1 MTYRA
6 RHVRA
11 VPPVSSQ
18 VRCRRFR
25 VGRAGRVRR
34 ADGDLAVQRDHD
46 KDPQFTEE
54 RASGSQSSIA
64 ADSLRSRL
72 DRVGTPLLVIGAI
85 AFVLAF
91 ERLVMRVA
99 GPSYVH
105 RMFDLG
111 MFRDGGLIV
120 RHAYHVNSSH
130 PTTLYGLVSHHGA
143 NPFSYPPFAAAIFAV
158 MSFFSPL
165 ALEWGITVL
174 SVAALTYAVWMTLDA
189 MGVPKGRAR
198 AGAVLAASAAALW
211 TQPVQSNLSLGQINV
226 LLMAAII
233 WDLRPSRAELN
244 GIRAGSDGPIVG
256 SAFSTVAS
264 PWWTGLATGVAAG
277 IKLTPLIFIPYL
289 LITGRFRQAG
299 VAAAAFAVTV
309 GIGFAVIPGASST
322 YWQSGL
328 LERVTG
334 AQSANAQFFFGS
346 AWNQSLRGY
355 VSRLLLDSHIAVA
368 PWLIAAALT
377 LLIGL
382 VCATWLYR
390 DGYPMLGVLTCAI
403 TGLLI
408 SPVSW
413 VHQWVWVGP
422 WLAALGGLTLLARG
436 ASRRIWLAVTGLLI
450 LAFGNFPVTAG
461 LTGGRHGMNVI
472 TDVPM
477 NQPLTWDGHQVI
489 AGNIYFLCGAAGL
502 MALFGWGIVRAFRQV
517 PAAQIAQPLP
527 VPAMPANVELIPEA
541 MTLRE

>member
-18 VRCRRFR
+18 VRCRKFR
-25 VGRAGRVRR
+25 VGRAGQVRR
-34 ADGDLAVQRDHD
+34 ADRDVAAKRGHVAVGAEFSED
-46 KDPQFTEE
+46 
-54 RASGSQSSIA
+54 RANGPRSTA
-64 ADSLRSRL
+64 AASLLSRL
-72 DRVGTPLLVIGAI
+72 DRVGTPLLVVGAI

-91 ERLVMRVA
+91 ERFVMRVA
-99 GPSYVH
+99 EPSYVH

-120 RHAYHVNSSH
+120 RHAYHVHSGQ
-130 PTTLYGLVSHHGA
+130 PTGLYGLVPHYGA
-143 NPFSYPPFAAAIFAV
+143 NPFSYPPFAAAVFAV
-158 MSFFSPL
+158 MSFLSPL

-174 SVAALTYAVWMTLDA
+174 SVGALTYAVWLTLDGLG
-189 MGVPKGRAR
+189 MPRGRAR
-198 AGAVLAASAAALW
+198 TGVMLAASAAALW
-211 TQPVQSNLSLGQINV
+211 TQPVQSNLSLGQINL

-233 WDLRPSRAELN
+233 WDLRPSRAGLN
-244 GIRAGSDGPIVG
+244 GIRVGSDGPIVG
-256 SAFSTVAS
+256 SAFSTVGS

-277 IKLTPLIFIPYL
+277 VKLTPLIFIPYL
-289 LITGRFRQAG
+289 LITRRFRQAA

-309 GIGFAVIPGASST
+309 GIGFAVVPEASAR

-328 LERVTG
+328 LDRATG
-334 AQSANAQFFFGS
+334 APSATARFFFGS
-346 AWNQSLRGY
+346 TWNQSLRGY
-355 VSRLLLDSHIAVA
+355 LSRLLHDSQIAVA

-377 LLIGL
+377 LVIGL
-382 VCATWLYR
+382 VCATWLHR
-390 DGYPMLGVLTCAI
+390 DGYPMLGLLTCAV

-413 VHQWVWVGP
+413 VHQWVWIGP
-422 WLAALGGLTLLARG
+422 WLAALGGLALLARG

-477 NQPLTWDGHQVI
+477 NQPATWHGHQVI

-502 MALFGWGIVRAFRQV
+502 MALFCWGIVRAFRQE
-517 PAAQIAQPLP
+517 PDAQIEQPLP
-527 VPAMPANVELIPEA
+527 LPAMPANVELVPEA

>member
-6 RHVRA
+6 RHIRA
-11 VPPVSSQ
+11 VPPVSLQ
-18 VRCRRFR
+18 VRSRGLRLR
-25 VGRAGRVRR
+25 IAGPGKAPGPESGR
-34 ADGDLAVQRDHD
+34 D
-46 KDPQFTEE
+46 TEAAE
-54 RASGSQSSIA
+54 QIASGAGA
-64 ADSLRSRL
+64 AAIPDAPFARL
-72 DRVGTPLLVIGAI
+72 DRLGTPLLVIGAI
-85 AFVLAF
+85 ALVLAL
-91 ERLVMRVA
+91 ERFVMRVA
-99 GPSYVH
+99 EPSFAH

-111 MFRDGGLIV
+111 MYRDAGLIV
-120 RHAYHVNSSH
+120 RHAYHVHSGN
-130 PTTLYGLVSHHGA
+130 PTGLYDLVSHRGA

-158 MSFFSPL
+158 MSFLSPM

-174 SVAALTYAVWMTLDA
+174 SIGALTYAAWLTLDG

-198 AGAVLAASAAALW
+198 TGTMLAASAAALW
-211 TQPVQSNLSLGQINV
+211 TQPVQSNLCLGQVNL

-233 WDLRPSRAELN
+233 WDLRPSRTELN
-244 GIRAGSDGPIVG
+244 GILVGSDGPVVG
-256 SAFSTVAS
+256 SAFSNVAG

-289 LITGRFRQAG
+289 LITRRFRQAG
-299 VAAAAFAVTV
+299 MAAAAFAVTV
-309 GIGFAVIPGASST
+309 GIGFALIPGTSAL

-328 LERVTG
+328 LDRVTG
-334 AQSANAQFFFGS
+334 TQRANAEFFFAS

-355 VSRLLLDSHIAVA
+355 LSRLLQDSQIAVT

-377 LLIGL
+377 LVIGL

-413 VHQWVWVGP
+413 VHQWVWIGP
-422 WLAALGGLTLLARG
+422 WLAALAALALLARG
-436 ASRRIWLAVTGLLI
+436 ASRRIWLSVTGLLI
-450 LAFGNFPVTAG
+450 LAFGNFPVLAG
-461 LTGGRHGMNVI
+461 LTGSHHGMNVI

-477 NQPLTWDGHQVI
+477 NQPLTWAGHQVI
-489 AGNIYFLCGAAGL
+489 AGNVYYLCGVAGL
-502 MALFGWGIVRAFRQV
+502 MALFGWGIVRAFRQA
-517 PAAQIAQPLP
+517 PAAQIAQARPL
-527 VPAMPANVELIPEA
+527 PAMPTNVELVPEA

>member
-18 VRCRRFR
+18 VRCRKFR
-25 VGRAGRVRR
+25 VGRAGLVRR
-34 ADGDLAVQRDHD
+34 ADHEAAAKQAHEASADL
-46 KDPQFTEE
+46 TEE
-54 RASGSQSSIA
+54 RGNGPQSGTA
-64 ADSLRSRL
+64 TDSRLSRL

-85 AFVLAF
+85 AWVLAF
-91 ERLVMRVA
+91 ERFVMRVA
-99 GPSYVH
+99 DPSYAH

-111 MFRDGGLIV
+111 MFRDGGLII
-120 RHAYHVNSSH
+120 RHAYHVHSGQ
-130 PTTLYGLVSHHGA
+130 PAALYDLVVRHGA

-158 MSFFSPL
+158 MSFVSPL

-174 SVAALTYAVWMTLDA
+174 SVGALTYAVWLTLA
-189 MGVPKGRAR
+189 GMGVPRGRAR
-198 AGAVLAASAAALW
+198 TGAMLAASAAALW
-211 TQPVQSNLSLGQINV
+211 TQPVQSNLSLGQINL

-233 WDLRPSRAELN
+233 WDLRPSRAELD
-244 GIRAGSDGPIVG
+244 GIRLGADGPIVG

-289 LITGRFRQAG
+289 LITRRFRQAG

-309 GIGFAVIPGASST
+309 GIGFAVVPGASAT
-322 YWQSGL
+322 YWRSGL
-328 LERVTG
+328 LDRATG
-334 AQSANAQFFFGS
+334 AQSANTEFFFGS
-346 AWNQSLRGY
+346 TWNQSLRGY
-355 VSRLLLDSHIAVA
+355 LSRLLQDSQIAVA

-377 LLIGL
+377 LVIGL

-390 DGYPMLGVLTCAI
+390 DGYPMLGLLTCAV

-413 VHQWVWVGP
+413 VHQWVWIGP
-422 WLAALGGLTLLARG
+422 WLAALGGLALLARG
-436 ASRRIWLAVTGLLI
+436 ASRRMWLAVTGLLI

-477 NQPLTWDGHQVI
+477 NQPAIWHGHQVI

-502 MALFGWGIVRAFRQV
+502 IALFGWGIVRAFRQA
-517 PAAQIAQPLP
+517 PAALIAQPLQL
-527 VPAMPANVELIPEA
+527 PANVELVPEA